1 MNFFSQ
7 FSVVLFRVVD
17 MVINLRFIL
26 CIFIYLFIFTREKKT
41 SKYFGI
47 YIGQYQ
53 LIAFFFLCVSKQKK
67 KKFRKILCDCF
78 FFCYIFIYFFCYFSV
93 GFFTVRK
100 SEIIFLIYAYFVA
113 EKKFFSS
120 HLPSPLNGIL
130 MFLTIYI
137 IFSTF

>member
-1 MNFFSQ
+1 MYFHILIYFYKRKKDEQ
-7 FSVVLFRVVD
+7 IFWHIYRTVSVDSL
-17 MVINLRFIL
+17 
-26 CIFIYLFIFTREKKT
+26 
-41 SKYFGI
+41 
-47 YIGQYQ
+47 
-53 LIAFFFLCVSKQKK
+53 FFLMCFQAKK